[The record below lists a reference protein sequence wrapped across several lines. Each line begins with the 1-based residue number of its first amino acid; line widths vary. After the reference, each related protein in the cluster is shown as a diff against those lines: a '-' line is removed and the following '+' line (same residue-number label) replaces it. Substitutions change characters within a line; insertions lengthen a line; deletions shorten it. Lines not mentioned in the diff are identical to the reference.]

1 MLAVRT
7 DACPPPTISLIAG
20 CNGSKGPAPKP
31 PRPEPKLTFRELD
44 AQHQRLV
51 ADYEPVSRAL
61 TAYELAYRDR
71 RGLDRQTRSFRPIVR
86 RALARVRR
94 EPANGET
101 GRAKSLL
108 VAALEARLRAL
119 AAPPATGRYLSEWN
133 RSVVAARRALTL
145 LQDIRDRAR
154 LIPLPEDSIG

>member
-1 MLAVRT
+1 M
-7 DACPPPTISLIAG
+7 
-20 CNGSKGPAPKP
+20 
-31 PRPEPKLTFRELD
+31 
-44 AQHQRLV
+44 
-51 ADYEPVSRAL
+51 
-61 TAYELAYRDR
+61 
-71 RGLDRQTRSFRPIVR
+71 R